1 MTGREADEFLRRRM
15 AQLRREDRE
24 IEEALAR
31 GVVISREGD
40 GTVNFVTALPALPD
54 GLPPEAARSRGAA
67 WRILMDGALGLAGA
81 TVRLDGRPARFVP
94 PFEARPRTRPLAP
107 LRRTYGACSAVTRAG
122 EPCRATASVP
132 GFCGLHDPERR
143 RRRAASKGSGG
154 SGKAAAKRE
163 AARAEKK
170 AQKAAEAAVQDA
182 EDRER
187 FEAVKADRRAQKAAR
202 AVGAGVQCTGTTMA
216 GHRCGLMVV
225 DGTDRCGLHR
235 PTGA

>member
-1 MTGREADEFLRRRM
+1 MTGREADEFIRRRM

-81 TVRLDGRPARFVP
+81 TVRLDDRPAGFVP

-107 LRRTYGACSAVTRAG
+107 LRQTYGACSAVTRAG

-132 GFCGLHDPERR
+132 GFCGLHDPEQK

-163 AARAEKK
+163 AARADKE
-170 AQKAAEAAVQDA
+170 AQEAAALAERRAAAEAARA
-182 EDRER
+182 E
-187 FEAVKADRRAQKAAR
+187 RRAAR
-202 AVGAGVQCTGTTMA
+202 DARRSAEREPFAGQCVAVTKSGR
-216 GHRCGLMVV
+216 RCRLTA
-225 DGTDRCGLHR
+225 DGDDGRCALHR
-235 PTGA
+235 V